1 VHACFW
7 NNLYKVCSKWKVWK
21 FRCLTT
27 RVHILMH
34 MIQTLCFPKIEIK
47 MRKEQISLFRLAIGI
62 VRPVWYCLFFTL
74 FVNIFYVICVCLR
87 IVVSNKYWVIFSLC
101 LSSSCAPLLPV
112 SFDCPF
118 LIAPSVF
125 SNVYLKKRVTIYILM
140 VQFFSFATSTG
151 KYIACPREKWSLTN
165 SFLASSQVIMGIHW
179 PCYCNME
186 FIVIVCGILC
196 GLTQPHFCACP
207 KPGSGFPTSYAVVHF
222 VCVQW
227 FEVRCDCSGFF
238 ISGIVVIVFHNLKDI
253 EII

>member
-1 VHACFW
+1 MCTTCFW
-7 NNLYKVCSKWKVWK
+7 NNLYKVCSKSKVWQ

-27 RVHILMH
+27 RVHILIH

-87 IVVSNKYWVIFSLC
+87 IVVSNKYWVIFALC

-112 SFDCPF
+112 SLDCPF

-140 VQFFSFATSTG
+140 VQFFPFATSTG
-151 KYIACPREKWSLTN
+151 KYIVCPREKWSLTN

-179 PCYCNME
+179 PCYCT
-186 FIVIVCGILC
+186 I
-196 GLTQPHFCACP
+196 H
-207 KPGSGFPTSYAVVHF
+207 VVHCDSLWYF
-222 VCVQW
+222 VWFNSATFLCLSQTRIWISNVICCGSFCV
-227 FEVRCDCSGFF
+227 CSMIWGEMWLF
-238 ISGIVVIVFHNLKDI
+238 GVFY
-253 EII
+253 